1 MLMKTESEQQT
12 GSQYP
17 ESNTFSKQ
25 DGGVRKSLVVGCG
38 AYLPENIV
46 TNDDLA
52 QRIDTSDAWIR
63 KRTGIRQRHIAADG
77 ELTSDLAAAACKP
90 ALESAGVDPEEV
102 DLIVL
107 ATSTPDNTFP
117 ATATRVQAML
127 GITRAAAFDV
137 QAVCSGFVYAL
148 SVADNMVRLGQANTA
163 LVVGAEVFSRIL
175 DWEDRGTC
183 VLFGDGAG
191 ALVLKSGMS
200 EAGANGRGILS
211 THLFA
216 DGTHYDSLYVDG
228 GPGTTG
234 QAGFLRMAGQEVYRH
249 AVHNMA
255 EAVEIALEANELN
268 LPDIN
273 LLVPHQANIR
283 IIESIGRRLS
293 VDSDKVV
300 ATVGSQANTSAA
312 TIPLALTHA
321 VENGRVKS
329 GDLIAMTALG
339 GGFTWG
345 SSLIRW

>member
-1 MLMKTESEQQT
+1 MLIKTDTDQRMGKKYRAFLQ
-12 GSQYP
+12 
-17 ESNTFSKQ
+17 Q
-25 DGGVRKSLVVGCG
+25 DGVVPKSLVVGCG
-38 AYLPENIV
+38 AYLPENVV
-46 TNDDLA
+46 TNDELA

-77 ELTSDLAAAACKP
+77 ELTSDLAAAACRP
-90 ALESAGVDPEEV
+90 ALEAADIDVGDV

-127 GITRAAAFDV
+127 GIKQAVAFDV

-148 SVADNMVRLGQANTA
+148 SVADNMVRLGQSNTA
-163 LVVGAEVFSRIL
+163 LVIGAEVFSRIL
-175 DWEDRGTC
+175 DWKDRGTC

-191 ALVLKSGMS
+191 ARGLRSRMS
-200 EAGANGRGILS
+200 EAGASGRGILS

-216 DGTHYDSLYVDG
+216 DGSHYDSLYADG

-234 QAGFLRMAGQEVYRH
+234 RAGFLRMAGQEVYRH

-255 EAVEIALEANELN
+255 KAVEIALEANEVT
-268 LPDIN
+268 LPDID
-273 LLVPHQANIR
+273 LLVPHQANMR
-283 IIESIGRRLS
+283 IIESIARRLA
-293 VDSDKVV
+293 VENDKVV
-300 ATVGSQANTSAA
+300 ITVGEQANTSAA
-312 TIPLALTHA
+312 TIPLALNHA
-321 VENGRVKS
+321 MENGRITQ
-329 GDLIAMTALG
+329 GDVVALTALG

>member
-1 MLMKTESEQQT
+1 M
-12 GSQYP
+12 QYRA
-17 ESNTFSKQ
+17 FFQQ
-25 DGGVRKSLVVGCG
+25 DGVVPKSLVVGCG
-38 AYLPENIV
+38 AYLPENVV
-46 TNDDLA
+46 TNDELA

-77 ELTSDLAAAACKP
+77 ELTSDLAAAACRP
-90 ALESAGVDPEEV
+90 ALEAADIDVGDV

-127 GITRAAAFDV
+127 GIKQAVAFDV

-148 SVADNMVRLGQANTA
+148 SVADNMVRLGQSNTA
-163 LVVGAEVFSRIL
+163 LVIGAEVFSRIL
-175 DWEDRGTC
+175 DWKDRGTC

-191 ALVLKSGMS
+191 ALVLRSGMS
-200 EAGANGRGILS
+200 EAGSSGRGILS

-216 DGTHYDSLYVDG
+216 DGSHYDSLYADG

-234 QAGFLRMAGQEVYRH
+234 RAGFLRMAGQEVYRH

-255 EAVEIALEANELN
+255 KAVEIALEANELT
-268 LPDIN
+268 LPDID
-273 LLVPHQANIR
+273 LLVPHQANMR
-283 IIESIGRRLS
+283 IIESIARRLA
-293 VDSDKVV
+293 VENDKVV
-300 ATVGSQANTSAA
+300 ITVGEQANTSAA
-312 TIPLALTHA
+312 TIPLALNHA
-321 VENGRVKS
+321 MENGRITQ
-329 GDLIAMTALG
+329 GDLVALTALG

>member
-1 MLMKTESEQQT
+1 MLMKTDTIQGT
-12 GSQYP
+12 GAQYP
-17 ESNTFSKQ
+17 ERSTVFQ
-25 DGGVRKSLVVGCG
+25 EDAVVQKSQVLGCG

-46 TNDDLA
+46 TNDELA
-52 QRIDTSDAWIR
+52 KRIDTSDAWIR
-63 KRTGIRQRHIAADG
+63 KRTGIRQRHIAAEG
-77 ELTSDLAAAACKP
+77 ELTSDLAVAACKP
-90 ALESAGVDPEEV
+90 ALDAAGVGAEEI

-117 ATATRVQAML
+117 ATATRVQAKL
-127 GITRAAAFDV
+127 GVKRGIAFDV

-148 SVADNMVRLGQANTA
+148 SVADNMLRLGQAKTA
-163 LVVGAEVFSRIL
+163 LVIGAEVFSRIL

-191 ALVLKSGMS
+191 AIVLRAAES
-200 EAGANGRGILS
+200 EAGPSGRGILS

-216 DGTHYDSLYVDG
+216 DGSYYDSLYVDG

-234 QAGFLRMAGQEVYRH
+234 QSGFLRMAGQEVYRH

-255 EAVEIALEANELN
+255 EAVEIALESNGLN
-268 LPDIN
+268 LPDID

-293 VDSDKVV
+293 VDNDKVV
-300 ATVGSQANTSAA
+300 VTVGAQANTSAA
-312 TIPLALTHA
+312 TIPLALSHA
-321 VENGRVKS
+321 MENGRINE
-329 GDLIAMTALG
+329 GDLIALTALG

>member
-1 MLMKTESEQQT
+1 MLIKTDTDQRM
-12 GSQYP
+12 GMQYRA
-17 ESNTFSKQ
+17 FFQQ
-25 DGGVRKSLVVGCG
+25 DGVVPKSLVVGCG
-38 AYLPENIV
+38 AYLPENVV
-46 TNDDLA
+46 TNDELA

-77 ELTSDLAAAACKP
+77 ELTSDLAAAACRP
-90 ALESAGVDPEEV
+90 ALEAADIDVGDV

-127 GITRAAAFDV
+127 GIKQAVAFDV

-148 SVADNMVRLGQANTA
+148 SVADNMVRLGQSNTA
-163 LVVGAEVFSRIL
+163 LVIGAEVFSRIL
-175 DWEDRGTC
+175 DWKDRGTC

-191 ALVLKSGMS
+191 ALVLRSGMS
-200 EAGANGRGILS
+200 EAGSSGRGILS

-216 DGTHYDSLYVDG
+216 DGSHYDSLYADG

-234 QAGFLRMAGQEVYRH
+234 RAGFLRMAGQEVYRH

-255 EAVEIALEANELN
+255 KAVEIALEANELT
-268 LPDIN
+268 LPDID
-273 LLVPHQANIR
+273 LLVPHQANMR
-283 IIESIGRRLS
+283 IIESIARRLA
-293 VDSDKVV
+293 VENDKVV
-300 ATVGSQANTSAA
+300 ITVGEQANTSAA
-312 TIPLALTHA
+312 TIPLALNHA
-321 VENGRVKS
+321 MENGRITQ
-329 GDLIAMTALG
+329 GDLVALTALG

>member
-1 MLMKTESEQQT
+1 MLMKSDIEQRT
-12 GSQYP
+12 GSQQP
-17 ESNTFSKQ
+17 ETEPFFEQ
-25 DGGVRKSLVVGCG
+25 DGLIRKSLIAGCG
-38 AYLPENIV
+38 AYLPENVV

-52 QRIDTSDAWIR
+52 ARIDTSDAWIR
-63 KRTGIRQRHIAADG
+63 KRTGIRQRHIAAEG
-77 ELTSDLAAAACKP
+77 ELTSDLAVAACRP
-90 ALESAGVDPEEV
+90 ALEAAGVDPEEV

-127 GITRAAAFDV
+127 GIKRAAAFDV

-163 LVVGAEVFSRIL
+163 LVIGAEVFSRIL

-191 ALVLKSGMS
+191 ALVLRSEMS
-200 EAGANGRGILS
+200 EAGPTGRGILS

-216 DGTHYDSLYVDG
+216 DGEFYDSLYVDG

-234 QAGFLRMAGQEVYRH
+234 QSGYLRMAGQEVYRH
-249 AVHNMA
+249 AVNNMA
-255 EAVEIALEANELN
+255 EAVEIALEANGLN
-268 LPDIN
+268 LPDID

-283 IIESIGRRLS
+283 IIESIGRRLA

-300 ATVGSQANTSAA
+300 VTVGTQANTSAA
-312 TIPLALTHA
+312 TIPLALSHA
-321 VENGRVKS
+321 LEQDRVQA
-329 GDLIAMTALG
+329 GDLVALSALG

-345 SSLIRW
+345 SALIRW

>member
-1 MLMKTESEQQT
+1 M
-12 GSQYP
+12 
-17 ESNTFSKQ
+17 
-25 DGGVRKSLVVGCG
+25 
-38 AYLPENIV
+38 PENIV

-63 KRTGIRQRHIAADG
+63 KRTGIQQRHIAADG
-77 ELTSDLAAAACKP
+77 ELTSDLAVAACRP
-90 ALESAGVDPEEV
+90 ALESAGVDPQEI

-117 ATATRVQAML
+117 ATATRVQAAL
-127 GITRAAAFDV
+127 GIKRAAAFDV
-137 QAVCSGFVYAL
+137 QAVCSGFVHAL
-148 SVADNMVRLGQANTA
+148 SIADNMIRLGQANAA
-163 LVVGAEVFSRIL
+163 LVIGAEVFSRIL

-191 ALVLKSGMS
+191 ALVLQSGMS
-200 EAGANGRGILS
+200 DTGPSGRGVLS

-228 GPGTTG
+228 GVGTTG
-234 QAGFLRMAGQEVYRH
+234 QSGFLRMAGQEVYRH

-255 EAVEIALEANELN
+255 EAVEIALEANGLN
-268 LPDIN
+268 LPDID

-283 IIESIGRRLS
+283 IIESIGRRLA
-293 VDSDKVV
+293 VKSDKVV
-300 ATVGSQANTSAA
+300 ITVGSQANTSAA
-312 TIPLALTHA
+312 TIPLALTNA
-321 VENGRVKS
+321 LENDRVKS
-329 GDLIAMTALG
+329 GDLIALTALG

>member
-1 MLMKTESEQQT
+1 MKTDTEQRT
-12 GSQYP
+12 GSKYP
-17 ESNTFSKQ
+17 ERTKSFQQ
-25 DGGVRKSLVVGCG
+25 DGLVRKSLVVGSG
-38 AYLPENIV
+38 AYLPENVV
-46 TNDDLA
+46 TNDELA

-90 ALESAGVDPEEV
+90 ALEAAGVDPEEI

-127 GITRAAAFDV
+127 GIKHAAAFDV

-163 LVVGAEVFSRIL
+163 LVIGAEVFSRIL

-191 ALVLKSGMS
+191 AFVLRSGMS
-200 EAGANGRGILS
+200 EAGSNGRGILS

-234 QAGFLRMAGQEVYRH
+234 QSGYLRMAGQEVYRH
-249 AVHNMA
+249 AVHNMV
-255 EAVEIALEANELN
+255 EAVEIALEANGLD
-268 LPDIN
+268 LSDID
-273 LLVPHQANIR
+273 LLVPHQANMR
-283 IIESIGRRLS
+283 IIESIGRRLAL
-293 VDSDKVV
+293 DIDKV
-300 ATVGSQANTSAA
+300 AITVVSQANTSAA
-312 TIPLALTHA
+312 TIPLALNDA
-321 VENGRVKS
+321 LENGKIDR
-329 GDLIAMTALG
+329 GDLVALSALG

>member
-1 MLMKTESEQQT
+1 M
-12 GSQYP
+12 QYRA
-17 ESNTFSKQ
+17 FFQQ
-25 DGGVRKSLVVGCG
+25 DGVVPKSLVVGCG
-38 AYLPENIV
+38 AYLPENVV
-46 TNDDLA
+46 TNDELA

-77 ELTSDLAAAACKP
+77 ELTSDLAAAACRP
-90 ALESAGVDPEEV
+90 ALEAADIDVGDV

-127 GITRAAAFDV
+127 GIKQAVAFAV

-148 SVADNMVRLGQANTA
+148 SVADNMVRLGQSNTA
-163 LVVGAEVFSRIL
+163 LVIGAEVFSRIL
-175 DWEDRGTC
+175 DWKDRGTC

-191 ALVLKSGMS
+191 ALVLRSGMS
-200 EAGANGRGILS
+200 EAGSSGRGILS

-216 DGTHYDSLYVDG
+216 DGSHYDSLYADG

-234 QAGFLRMAGQEVYRH
+234 RAGFLRMAGQEVYRH

-255 EAVEIALEANELN
+255 KAVEIALEANELT
-268 LPDIN
+268 LPDID
-273 LLVPHQANIR
+273 LLVPHQANMR
-283 IIESIGRRLS
+283 IIESIARRLA
-293 VDSDKVV
+293 VENDKVV
-300 ATVGSQANTSAA
+300 ITVGEQANTSAA
-312 TIPLALTHA
+312 TIPLALNHA
-321 VENGRVKS
+321 MENGRITQ
-329 GDLIAMTALG
+329 GDLVALTALG

>member
-1 MLMKTESEQQT
+1 M
-12 GSQYP
+12 QYRA
-17 ESNTFSKQ
+17 FLQQ
-25 DGGVRKSLVVGCG
+25 DGVVPKSLVVGCG
-38 AYLPENIV
+38 AYLPENVV
-46 TNDDLA
+46 TNDELA

-77 ELTSDLAAAACKP
+77 ELTSDLAAAACRP
-90 ALESAGVDPEEV
+90 ALEAADIDVGEV

-127 GITRAAAFDV
+127 GIKQAVAFDV

-148 SVADNMVRLGQANTA
+148 SVADNMVRLGQSNTA
-163 LVVGAEVFSRIL
+163 LVIGAEVFSRIL
-175 DWEDRGTC
+175 DWKDRGTC

-191 ALVLKSGMS
+191 ALVLRSGMS
-200 EAGANGRGILS
+200 EAGSSGRGILS

-216 DGTHYDSLYVDG
+216 DGSHYDSLYADG

-234 QAGFLRMAGQEVYRH
+234 RAGFLRMAGQEVYRH

-255 EAVEIALEANELN
+255 KAVEIALEANELT
-268 LPDIN
+268 LSDID
-273 LLVPHQANIR
+273 LLVPHQANMR
-283 IIESIGRRLS
+283 IIESIARRLA
-293 VDSDKVV
+293 VENDKVV
-300 ATVGSQANTSAA
+300 ITVGEQANTSAA
-312 TIPLALTHA
+312 TIPLALNHA
-321 VENGRVKS
+321 MENGRITQ
-329 GDLIAMTALG
+329 GDLVALTALG

>member
-1 MLMKTESEQQT
+1 MLIKTDTDQRM
-12 GSQYP
+12 GMQYRA
-17 ESNTFSKQ
+17 FLQQ
-25 DGGVRKSLVVGCG
+25 DGVVPKSLVVGCG
-38 AYLPENIV
+38 AYLPENVV
-46 TNDDLA
+46 TNDELA

-77 ELTSDLAAAACKP
+77 ELTSDLAAAACRP
-90 ALESAGVDPEEV
+90 ALEAADIDVGDV

-127 GITRAAAFDV
+127 GIKQAVAFDV

-148 SVADNMVRLGQANTA
+148 SVADNMVRLGQSNTA
-163 LVVGAEVFSRIL
+163 LVIGAEVFSRIL
-175 DWEDRGTC
+175 DWKDRGTC

-191 ALVLKSGMS
+191 ALVLRSGMS
-200 EAGANGRGILS
+200 EAGSSGRGILS

-216 DGTHYDSLYVDG
+216 DGSHYDSLYADG

-234 QAGFLRMAGQEVYRH
+234 RAGFLRMAGQEVYRH

-255 EAVEIALEANELN
+255 KAVEIALEANELT
-268 LPDIN
+268 LPDID
-273 LLVPHQANIR
+273 LLVPHQANMR
-283 IIESIGRRLS
+283 IIESIARRLA
-293 VDSDKVV
+293 VENDKVV
-300 ATVGSQANTSAA
+300 ITVGEQANTSAA
-312 TIPLALTHA
+312 TIPLALNHA
-321 VENGRVKS
+321 MENGRITQ
-329 GDLIAMTALG
+329 GDLVALTALG

>member
-1 MLMKTESEQQT
+1 M
-12 GSQYP
+12 
-17 ESNTFSKQ
+17 
-25 DGGVRKSLVVGCG
+25 RKSLVLGCG
-38 AYLPENIV
+38 AYLPERIV
-46 TNDDLA
+46 TNDELA
-52 QRIDTSDAWIR
+52 TRIDTSDAWIR

-77 ELTSDLAAAACKP
+77 ELTSDLAVAACRP
-90 ALESAGVDPEEV
+90 ALDNAGIAAEEI

-127 GITRAAAFDV
+127 GIKQAVAFDV

-148 SVADNMVRLGQANTA
+148 SVADNMIRLGQAETA

-191 ALVLKSGMS
+191 AIVLRGGMS
-200 EAGANGRGILS
+200 ESGPAGRGVLS
-211 THLFA
+211 THLFS
-216 DGTHYDSLYVDG
+216 DGSFYDSLYVDG
-228 GPGTTG
+228 GPGSTG
-234 QAGFLRMAGQEVYRH
+234 KAGYLRMAGQEVYRH

-255 EAVEIALEANELN
+255 EAVEIALEANGLN
-268 LPDIN
+268 LSDID
-273 LLVPHQANIR
+273 LLVPHQANVR
-283 IIESIGRRLS
+283 IIESIGRRLA
-293 VDSDKVV
+293 VDSSKVV
-300 ATVGSQANTSAA
+300 ITVGSQANTSAA

-321 VENGRVKS
+321 QENGRVQS
-329 GDLIAMTALG
+329 GDLVALSALG

>member
-1 MLMKTESEQQT
+1 MKTDTEQRT
-12 GSQYP
+12 GSKYP
-17 ESNTFSKQ
+17 ERSTSFQQ
-25 DGGVRKSLVVGCG
+25 DGLVRKSQVVGSG

-63 KRTGIRQRHIAADG
+63 KRTGIRQRHVAADG

-90 ALESAGVDPEEV
+90 ALEAAGVDPEEI

-127 GITRAAAFDV
+127 GIKNAAAFDV

-148 SVADNMVRLGQANTA
+148 SVADNMVRLGQASTA

-191 ALVLKSGMS
+191 AFVLRSGMS
-200 EAGANGRGILS
+200 EAGSNGRGILS

-234 QAGFLRMAGQEVYRH
+234 QSGFLRMAGQEVYRH

-255 EAVEIALEANELN
+255 EAVEIALEANGLD
-268 LPDIN
+268 LSDID

-283 IIESIGRRLS
+283 IIESIGRRLALEI
-293 VDSDKVV
+293 DKVAITV
-300 ATVGSQANTSAA
+300 ASQANTSAA
-312 TIPLALTHA
+312 TIPLALNDA
-321 VENGRVKS
+321 LENGRVDQ
-329 GDLIAMTALG
+329 GDLVALSALG

>member
-1 MLMKTESEQQT
+1 MLMKTDTIQGT
-12 GSQYP
+12 GAQYP
-17 ESNTFSKQ
+17 ERSTVFQ
-25 DGGVRKSLVVGCG
+25 EDAVVQKSQVLGCG

-46 TNDDLA
+46 TNDELA

-63 KRTGIRQRHIAADG
+63 KRTGIRQRHIAAEG
-77 ELTSDLAAAACKP
+77 ELTSDLAVAACKR
-90 ALESAGVDPEEV
+90 ALETACVGTEEI

-127 GITRAAAFDV
+127 GIKQAIAFDV

-148 SVADNMVRLGQANTA
+148 SVADNMLRLGQAKTA
-163 LVVGAEVFSRIL
+163 LVIGAEVFSRIL

-191 ALVLKSGMS
+191 AMVLRAGMS
-200 EAGANGRGILS
+200 EAGPSGRGVLS

-216 DGTHYDSLYVDG
+216 DGSYYDSLYVDG

-234 QAGFLRMAGQEVYRH
+234 QSGFLRMAGQEVYRH

-255 EAVEIALEANELN
+255 EAVEIALESNGLN
-268 LPDIN
+268 LPDID

-283 IIESIGRRLS
+283 IIESIGRRLA
-293 VDSDKVV
+293 VDNDKVV
-300 ATVGSQANTSAA
+300 VTVGAQANTSAA
-312 TIPLALTHA
+312 TIPLALSHA
-321 VENGRVKS
+321 METGRINE
-329 GDLIAMTALG
+329 GDLIALTALG

>member
-1 MLMKTESEQQT
+1 MGM
-12 GSQYP
+12 QYP
-17 ESNTFSKQ
+17 DRSAFFQQ
-25 DGGVRKSLVVGCG
+25 DGVVPKSLVVGCG
-38 AYLPENIV
+38 AYLPENVV
-46 TNDDLA
+46 TNDELA

-77 ELTSDLAAAACKP
+77 ELTSDLAVAACRP
-90 ALESAGVDPEEV
+90 ALEAADVDVGEV

-127 GITRAAAFDV
+127 GIKQAAAFDV

-148 SVADNMVRLGQANTA
+148 SVADNMVRLGQSNTA
-163 LVVGAEVFSRIL
+163 LVIGAEVFSRIL
-175 DWEDRGTC
+175 DWKDRGTC

-191 ALVLKSGMS
+191 ALVLQSGMS
-200 EAGANGRGILS
+200 EAGSSGRGILS

-216 DGTHYDSLYVDG
+216 DGSHYDSLYVDG

-234 QAGFLRMAGQEVYRH
+234 QSGFLRMAGQEVYRH

-255 EAVEIALEANELN
+255 KAVEIALEANELT
-268 LPDIN
+268 LPDID
-273 LLVPHQANIR
+273 LLVPHQANMR
-283 IIESIGRRLS
+283 IIESIARRLA
-293 VDSDKVV
+293 VENEKVV
-300 ATVGSQANTSAA
+300 ITVGEQANTSAA
-312 TIPLALTHA
+312 TIPLALNHA
-321 VENGRVKS
+321 LENGRITQ
-329 GDLIAMTALG
+329 GDLVALTALG

>member
-1 MLMKTESEQQT
+1 MLMKMDSIQRT

-17 ESNTFSKQ
+17 ERSALFQQ
-25 DGGVRKSLVVGCG
+25 DDVVRKSLVLGCG
-38 AYLPENIV
+38 SYLPEKIV
-46 TNDDLA
+46 TNEELA

-63 KRTGIRQRHIAADG
+63 KRTGIRQRHIAAEG
-77 ELTSDLAAAACKP
+77 ELTSDLAVAACKP
-90 ALESAGVDPEEV
+90 ALERAGVDAEEI

-117 ATATRVQAML
+117 ATAAKVQSML
-127 GITRAAAFDV
+127 GVKQGIAFDV

-148 SVADNMVRLGQANTA
+148 SVADNMIRLGQASTA
-163 LVVGAEVFSRIL
+163 LVIGAEVFSRIL

-191 ALVLKSGMS
+191 AVVLRAGMS
-200 EAGANGRGILS
+200 EAGPKGRGILS
-211 THLFA
+211 THLFT
-216 DGTHYDSLYVDG
+216 DGSYYDSLYVDG

-234 QAGFLRMAGQEVYRH
+234 QSGFLRMAGQEVYRH

-255 EAVEIALEANELN
+255 EAVEIAIEANGLN
-268 LPDIN
+268 LSDID

-283 IIESIGRRLS
+283 IIESIGRRLA

-300 ATVGSQANTSAA
+300 VTVGSQANTSAA
-312 TIPLALTHA
+312 TIPLALTYA
-321 VENGRVKS
+321 QNSDRINS
-329 GDLIAMTALG
+329 GDLVALSALG
-339 GGFTWG
+339 GGFAWG

>member
-1 MLMKTESEQQT
+1 MLIKTESEQRIVM
-12 GSQYP
+12 QYP
-17 ESNTFSKQ
+17 NRSTILQQ
-25 DGGVRKSLVVGCG
+25 DGAIRKSLVVGCG
-38 AYLPENIV
+38 AYLPKNVV
-46 TNDDLA
+46 TNDELA
-52 QRIDTSDAWIR
+52 QKIDTSDAWIR

-77 ELTSDLAAAACKP
+77 ELTSDLATAACRQ
-90 ALESAGVDPEEV
+90 ALEAADVDVGEV

-127 GITRAAAFDV
+127 GNKQAAAFDI

-148 SVADNMVRLGQANTA
+148 SVADNMVRLGQSNTA
-163 LVVGAEVFSRIL
+163 LVIGAEVFSRIL
-175 DWEDRGTC
+175 DWKDRGTC

-191 ALVLKSGMS
+191 ALLLQSGMS
-200 EAGANGRGILS
+200 EAGSSGRGILS
-211 THLFA
+211 THLFT
-216 DGTHYDSLYVDG
+216 DGSHYDSLYVDG

-255 EAVEIALEANELN
+255 KAVEVALEANELT
-268 LPDIN
+268 LPDID

-283 IIESIGRRLS
+283 IIESIARRLA
-293 VDSDKVV
+293 VENDKVV
-300 ATVGSQANTSAA
+300 ITVGDQANTSAA
-312 TIPLALTHA
+312 TIPLALNHA
-321 VENGRVKS
+321 MENGRITQ
-329 GDLIAMTALG
+329 GDLIALTALG

>member
-1 MLMKTESEQQT
+1 MLMKTDTEEQT
-12 GSQYP
+12 GSKCP
-17 ESNTFSKQ
+17 ERSSVLQQ
-25 DGGVRKSLVVGCG
+25 DGLIRKSLVVGCG
-38 AYLPENIV
+38 GYLPKNVV
-46 TNDDLA
+46 TNEDLA

-77 ELTSDLAAAACKP
+77 ELTSDLAVAACKP
-90 ALESAGVDPEEV
+90 ALECACVDPEEI

-127 GITRAAAFDV
+127 GIKQAAAFDV

-148 SVADNMVRLGQANTA
+148 SVADNMLRLGQANTA
-163 LVVGAEVFSRIL
+163 LVIGAEVFSRIL

-191 ALVLKSGMS
+191 ALVLRSGMS
-200 EAGANGRGILS
+200 EAGPNGRGILS

-216 DGTHYDSLYVDG
+216 DGSHYDSLYVDG
-228 GPGTTG
+228 GPGSTG
-234 QAGFLRMAGQEVYRH
+234 QSGFLRMAGQEVYRH

-255 EAVEIALEANELN
+255 EAVEIALEANGLN
-268 LPDIN
+268 LPDID
-273 LLVPHQANIR
+273 LLVPHQANVR
-283 IIESIGRRLS
+283 IIESIGRRLAL
-293 VDSDKVV
+293 DKDKVAVTV
-300 ATVGSQANTSAA
+300 ASQANTSAA
-312 TIPLALTHA
+312 TIPLALNDA
-321 VENGRVKS
+321 LENGRVS
-329 GDLIAMTALG
+329 RGNLVALSALG

>member
-1 MLMKTESEQQT
+1 M
-12 GSQYP
+12 QYRA
-17 ESNTFSKQ
+17 FLQQ
-25 DGGVRKSLVVGCG
+25 DGVVPKSLVVGCG
-38 AYLPENIV
+38 AYLPENVV
-46 TNDDLA
+46 TNDELA

-77 ELTSDLAAAACKP
+77 ELTSDLAAAACRP
-90 ALESAGVDPEEV
+90 ALEAADIDVGDV

-127 GITRAAAFDV
+127 GIKQAVAFDV

-148 SVADNMVRLGQANTA
+148 SVADNMVRLGQSNTA
-163 LVVGAEVFSRIL
+163 LVIGAEVFSRIL
-175 DWEDRGTC
+175 DWKDRGTC

-191 ALVLKSGMS
+191 ALVLRSGMS
-200 EAGANGRGILS
+200 EAGSSGRGILS

-216 DGTHYDSLYVDG
+216 DGSHYDSLYADG

-234 QAGFLRMAGQEVYRH
+234 RAGFLRMAGQEVYRH

-255 EAVEIALEANELN
+255 KAVEIALEANELT
-268 LPDIN
+268 LPDID
-273 LLVPHQANIR
+273 LLVPHQANMR
-283 IIESIGRRLS
+283 IIESIARRLA
-293 VDSDKVV
+293 VENDKVV
-300 ATVGSQANTSAA
+300 ITVGEQANTSAA
-312 TIPLALTHA
+312 TIPLALNHA
-321 VENGRVKS
+321 MENGRITQ
-329 GDLIAMTALG
+329 GDLVALTALG